1 MPNIATVPLTEDPV
15 APVATTSAPADGLL
29 RFPQGIPGFGQL
41 RTFQLVSLGEDSA
54 FQLLHSVDDPEVEMV
69 VVVPWLFFPDYEIEV
84 PDEDQAE
91 LDLEN
96 PEDAVVFSP
105 VTLDAEERTVY
116 VNLAGPFVVNPATGE
131 GRQVVQ
137 VDRDLPLRAPIPLD

>member
-1 MPNIATVPLTEDPV
+1 MATVT
-15 APVATTSAPADGLL
+15 APPDGLL

-41 RTFQLVSLGEDSA
+41 RHFRLVSLGEESV
-54 FQLLHSVDDPEVEMV
+54 FQLLQSADNPDVEMV
-69 VVVPWLFFPDYEIEV
+69 VVVPWLFFPDYSIEV

-91 LDLEN
+91 LGLEN

-105 VTLDAEERTVY
+105 VTLAGEERTIY
-116 VNLAGPFVVNPATGE
+116 VNLAGPFVVNPTTGE